1 MDLDSTWHVDGVEP
15 EAREAAKLA
24 ARKAGLPLGRWL
36 TQTILGAAANELRKG
51 LQSPEPQQ
59 QLSAEILD
67 QRTLIESIQKLAER
81 IETTEA
87 KMAESIAPLA
97 RTVNQLSAQLEAVKA
112 GPATSSAPMERALTR
127 LNERLEKL
135 ERPEDRVGGRGARR
149 GLFFR

>member
-1 MDLDSTWHVDGVEP
+1 MDLDSAWHVDGVEP

-24 ARKAGLPLGRWL
+24 ARKAGLPLGEWL

-59 QLSAEILD
+59 QHSADILD
-67 QRTLIESIQKLAER
+67 HHALIESIQKLTER

-87 KMAESIAPLA
+87 KIAESIAPLA
-97 RTVNQLSAQLEAVKA
+97 QTVNQLSEQLEEVKA
-112 GPATSSAPMERALTR
+112 GSAISSAPMERALAR

-135 ERPEDRVGGRGARR
+135 ERPEDRVEGRGARR

>member
-1 MDLDSTWHVDGVEP
+1 MDFDSTWHIDGVEP

-24 ARKAGLPLGRWL
+24 ARKAGLPLGGWL

-59 QLSAEILD
+59 QLSAETLD
-67 QRTLIESIQKLAER
+67 QRTLVESIQKLTER

-97 RTVNQLSAQLEAVKA
+97 RTVNQLSEQLEEVKA
-112 GPATSSAPMERALTR
+112 GTATSSAPVERALTR

-135 ERPEDRVGGRGARR
+135 EDRARSRGARR